1 MACGAGPGRLAG
13 FLLVPAA
20 VLAASDTAL
29 AASHHAARASIP
41 LVGSGLI
48 AAFLFGLLL
57 PLGTGP
63 PEK

>member
-1 MACGAGPGRLAG
+1 MSSETGRGRLAG

-41 LVGSGLI
+41 LVGPGLV
-48 AAFLFGLLL
+48 AAFLFGLL
-57 PLGTGP
+57 GSTHCFGW
-63 PEK
+63 